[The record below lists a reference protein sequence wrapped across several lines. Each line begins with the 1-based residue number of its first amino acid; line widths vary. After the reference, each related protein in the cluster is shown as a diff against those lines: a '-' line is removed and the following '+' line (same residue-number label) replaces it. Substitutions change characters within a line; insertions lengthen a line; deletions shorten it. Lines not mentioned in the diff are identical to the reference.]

1 MSNKRIKGITVEI
14 GGDTTGLSKALA
26 EVDKNLRD
34 TQTELRDVNRLL
46 KLDPSNVTLLAQKQ
60 ELLQKSIQDTEK
72 RLETLKTASEQAA
85 ASAEK
90 YDDWKKAYDPIQEEI
105 DGTKKKISELK
116 SAMQGMRDAGEVDTD
131 GYRQLQE
138 ELKQSNKELKGLKDQ
153 AERTNAEFGNPVS
166 PEAYRALQRE
176 VAETE
181 SKLKNLKNEA
191 AKTADSVGNSAKDMA
206 DSFSEA
212 GESMGEIGKKLDAG
226 NLMQATEMLGGVA
239 DKLKEVGNAAKD
251 SAVEFGDSQGKIQA
265 NLGLT
270 AEEAENLNGV
280 VKEVFGSG
288 FTDSADEASEAVLLV
303 KQNFKDL
310 NDTDLS
316 SISEQL
322 LAISKRTGT
331 DMQENI
337 IGASKLMKT
346 YGMDAQEAL
355 DLIAQGYQNNLN
367 LNGDFMDTLNEYSP
381 LFESA
386 GYSASEMM
394 NVLSTGMQNGA
405 RNSDLVADAIKELQI
420 RLGDGSFEENLG
432 KFSDGTKNVFEQWKN
447 GQATV
452 NDVANSIS
460 ADLKKMSP
468 ADQQKALSAL
478 ATQFEDLGADA
489 SIAILGISTD
499 MEEATGKADQFAQ
512 ATPGEE
518 WQASLNQ
525 IRASLQET
533 GAVILGILQPIIDKV
548 ADLAKWFGN
557 LPGPVQEVVTAI
569 GMAVTIVA
577 ALIPVITALAV
588 AFAAL
593 ATVASPIIAVILA
606 IVAAVTAVILIIKN
620 WDKIL
625 NVLKETF
632 NTVIAVIQNILSG
645 FAEFFSNL
653 WNGIKTVFETVWNA
667 IWQNPIIQ
675 IIVSTITALFEGMKT
690 TLSGIWNGIK
700 DIASGAWELIK
711 NTILAPVLLII
722 DLVTGNFDKLKSDA
736 QNIWENIKNAAQTIW
751 NGIKQ
756 VIMAPIEGLITFVTS
771 AFNSIKSIV
780 VNIASSIWENIK
792 KVPELIK
799 KGLQEAI
806 DFITSL
812 PGKAVQWGKDFINGL
827 KDGILSGL
835 GKIKDAVEG
844 VADKIRSFLHFSRPD
859 EGPLRDYETWMP
871 DMMEGLAKGIRNN
884 IPLLQKA
891 ADAAAATINY
901 EIMKDAPS
909 KQIDPNQI
917 YRAVKDGASDSSTS
931 IYIGDRQFRRTLK
944 GMGVVFE

>member
-206 DSFSEA
+206 GSFSEA

-432 KFSDGTKNVFEQWKN
+432 KFSEGTKNVFEQWKN

-499 MEEATGKADQFAQ
+499 MEDATGKADQFRK

-518 WQASLNQ
+518 WQASLNK

-533 GAVILGILQPIIDKV
+533 GAAILGILQPIIDKV
-548 ADLAKWFGN
+548 ADLAEWFGN

-569 GMAVTIVA
+569 GMAVTIVT

-588 AFAAL
+588 VFGIL
-593 ATVASPIIAVILA
+593 STTASPIIAVILG
-606 IVAAVTAVILIIKN
+606 IIAAVTAVILIIKN

-625 NVLKETF
+625 QVLKNTF
-632 NTVIAVIQNILSG
+632 SVVIEVITNILSG
-645 FAEFFSNL
+645 FAKFFSTV
-653 WNGIKTVFETVWNA
+653 WNGLKTVFETVWNA
-667 IWQNPIIQ
+667 ILDNPVVQ
-675 IIVSTITALFEGMKT
+675 IIVTTITSLFDGLRT

-711 NTILAPVLLII
+711 NTILAPVLLLI
-722 DLVTGNFDKLKSDA
+722 DLVTGDFDKLKSDA
-736 QNIWENIKNAAQTIW
+736 ENIWNNIKNAASRIW

-771 AFNSIKSIV
+771 AFDGIKSV
-780 VNIASSIWENIK
+780 VTNISSSIRDTIQK
-792 KVPELIK
+792 IPEIIINGFNK
-799 KGLQEAI
+799 AI

-812 PGKAVQWGKDFINGL
+812 PAKALQWGKDFINGL
-827 KDGILSGL
+827 KDGILSGIQ
-835 GKIKDAVEG
+835 GIVDAVKG
-844 VADKIRSFLHFSRPD
+844 VGEKIRSFLHFSRPD

-884 IPLLQKA
+884 IPLLKKA

-901 EIMKDAPS
+901 EIMKEAPG
-909 KQIDPNQI
+909 KQLDPNSI
-917 YRAVKDGASDSSTS
+917 YNAVKSGASDSSTVM
-931 IYIGDRQFRRTLK
+931 YIGDRQFRRTLK
-944 GMGVVFE
+944 DMGVAFE